1 MYTVYIFRHFSI
13 SSWAILGIQ
22 WDAIKLKSNIFR
34 VKNFFV
40 TQKFWY
46 NDLLFDLRNL
56 LIIRYLLIVV
66 WKICWLRFGFVDYN
80 FFSAQVPL
88 QEFLSVI
95 LKNVLASQRI
105 ILWVLPSSTLQE
117 EFLQLVANLYLLS
130 LESVSQ
136 LGEFH
141 SDVVMVC
148 LIYHLFQS
156 ENFPPLRNML
166 FQLWCIIF

>member
-1 MYTVYIFRHFSI
+1 MLLQFIVKF
-13 SSWAILGIQ
+13 W
-22 WDAIKLKSNIFR
+22 
-34 VKNFFV
+34 VKN
-40 TQKFWY
+40 
-46 NDLLFDLRNL
+46 NMA
-56 LIIRYLLIVV
+56 
-66 WKICWLRFGFVDYN
+66 KICWLRFEFVDYN

-141 SDVVMVC
+141 SDVVMVWYYIYFNLKIFHPWGTC
-148 LIYHLFQS
+148 CSSSGTLFLNHKRIRYTLI
-156 ENFPPLRNML
+156 R
-166 FQLWCIIF
+166 

>member
-1 MYTVYIFRHFSI
+1 MPNCWHIESKLFANYWQIVYYDF
-13 SSWAILGIQ
+13 
-22 WDAIKLKSNIFR
+22 
-34 VKNFFV
+34 
-40 TQKFWY
+40 
-46 NDLLFDLRNL
+46 
-56 LIIRYLLIVV
+56 RYLLIMV
-66 WKICWLRFGFVDYN
+66 WEICWLRFEFVDYN

-141 SDVVMVC
+141 SDVVMVWYY
-148 LIYHLFQS
+148 IYFILKIFHPWGLCCSSSGALF
-156 ENFPPLRNML
+156 FKP
-166 FQLWCIIF
+166 